1 MGVVALFIM
10 SGVFIY
16 ARFIEPKRLFIERTT
31 IYLNQETQQDQT
43 PEIKIALFGDVHR
56 GVYKNSLSLE
66 SIVKRVN
73 AENPDMVI
81 IPGDFVYELPKEN
94 IGSALSGLRGIQAP
108 VFAVTGNHDVGFPG
122 EDVGAEVTSALEAI
136 NIKVIDN
143 KIEKVTLKGKEIT
156 LVGLSDLWQ
165 GRAEYSLLEKVKPED
180 FVVVVTHNPDTTF
193 KLSSPEKADLLLAG
207 HTHGGQIRLPLLF
220 RHAIPTHYDFDKGLH
235 EANSLKVF
243 VTPGIGMVGL
253 PFRFLIP
260 PQMDIITL
268 NFQKSIKNFSHI
280 VEPKQK

>member
-1 MGVVALFIM
+1 MSPYPFHLIKQIIFYGSYLVFPFFLLLIHLYYRFPKNLARMGVVALFIM

-94 IGSALSGLRGIQAP
+94 IGSALSGLRSIQAP
-108 VFAVTGNHDVGFPG
+108 VFSVTGNHDVGFPG

-207 HTHGGQIRLPLLF
+207 HTHGDKFVCHSYFVMLFPLTM
-220 RHAIPTHYDFDKGLH
+220 I
-235 EANSLKVF
+235 
-243 VTPGIGMVGL
+243 
-253 PFRFLIP
+253 LIKDCMR
-260 PQMDIITL
+260 QT
-268 NFQKSIKNFSHI
+268 S
-280 VEPKQK
+280 